1 MKLAHWVFLLVT
13 LGVAGAGLY
22 LYLAFPFLEV
32 PTPLGSWPLYY
43 LLPGAYALGFLVGGV
58 YALVLWLWGVGER
71 RALLREVRR
80 LQGEVNALKRERF
93 EEIPRIPDREEV

>member
-13 LGVAGAGLY
+13 LGVVGAGLY

-43 LLPGAYALGFLVGGV
+43 LLPAAYALGFLVGGV
-58 YALVLWLWGVGER
+58 YALALWLGGLGER

-80 LQGEVNALKRERF
+80 LQGEINALKRERI
-93 EEIPRIPDREEV
+93 EEIPKIPDREEA

>member
-1 MKLAHWVFLLVT
+1 MKLAHWVFLLAS
-13 LGVAGAGLY
+13 LGVVGAGFY

-32 PTPLGSWPLYY
+32 PTPLGPWPLYY
-43 LLPGAYALGFLVGGV
+43 LLPGAYALGFLVGGA
-58 YALVLWLWGVGER
+58 YALALWLWGVGER

-80 LQGEVNALKRERF
+80 LQGEVNALKRERI

>member
-13 LGVAGAGLY
+13 LGVVGAGLY

-43 LLPGAYALGFLVGGV
+43 LLPAAYALGFLVGGV
-58 YALVLWLWGVGER
+58 YALALWLGGLGER

-80 LQGEVNALKRERF
+80 LQGEINALKRERI
-93 EEIPRIPDREEV
+93 EEIPRIPDREEA